1 MKIGRSATLILT
13 AVCLLFGIA
22 IMVQFRTESRL
33 QAVPAADSAN
43 DLAAIAGNLYDS
55 NTTLRAEVNQLQVQQ
70 SAQARTSGSSSQE
83 ETAAELERLR
93 AFNGVVSV
101 SGPGVVLTVNTSLR
115 SVDLVDLLNE
125 FRNAG
130 AEAISIDDQR
140 VVYNTG
146 ITQTGSQLYVNR
158 RPIAAPI
165 IFQATGPTDVL
176 DRALARKGGMLSYL
190 RTTYPQAQIELTTSD
205 ALTLPGYADP
215 LPIKSP
221 G

>member
-1 MKIGRSATLILT
+1 MKMGRSATLILT
-13 AVCLLFGIA
+13 GVCLLFGIA
-22 IMVQFRTESRL
+22 IMVQLRTESRL

-43 DLAAIAGNLYDS
+43 DLAAIAGDLYDS
-55 NTTLRAEVNQLQVQQ
+55 NTTLRAEVNQLQLQQ
-70 SAQARTSGSSSQE
+70 SAQAHNSASSNQE
-83 ETAAELERLR
+83 QSVAELERLR
-93 AFNGVVSV
+93 AFNGVVPV
-101 SGPGVVLTVNTSLR
+101 SGPGVVLTIDSSLR

-140 VVYNTG
+140 VAYNTG

-176 DRALARKGGMLSYL
+176 GAALARKGGMLSYL
-190 RTTYPQAQIELTTSD
+190 RTTYPQAKIELTTSD
-205 ALTLPGYADP
+205 ALTLPGLANP